1 MTHTRVIAHSVVGVL
16 LAASAAAAQGAAAAA
31 PQKLAATSARD
42 STTASRRDTLE
53 SVMIRATRT
62 PTVAN
67 GATHTV
73 TREQLQRTAAGQDA
87 PLVIAFTPSA
97 TVYSEAGGYSGYSY
111 IRLRGIDQTRLNIT
125 LDGVPLNDPEDQVLY
140 FSNVP
145 DFMGSIG
152 SVGVGRGIGA
162 STFGT
167 ASFAGSLNFQ
177 SVPLATTPRTGQ
189 LEFSGGSFGTWRT
202 SAQGTTGVSENGF
215 AAHGRVSR
223 QGTAGY
229 RDHSGNDSWS
239 GFGSA
244 GWFGDRDALK
254 FTAVAG
260 SSATRL
266 AYYAASEAEL
276 KINRRTNPLTDQE
289 GDRFHQEMVS
299 VQYTR
304 ALMPN
309 LNATVMTYRNS
320 AAGAYDVSFGPA
332 AGGKGLDI
340 ANYGLAHVWY
350 GASAALTWSASDLSA
365 AAGATATDYHRDH
378 WLAMRPLLDDRE
390 YTNTGVKRDAAG
402 FVKITWNRGPLRF
415 GADLNL
421 RHADFRYNPS
431 SSAAIPVQVVSWN
444 FANPRA
450 GVTWTASPSVSLY
463 ATAGRTLREP
473 ARGDLFSGA
482 DDINSGNI
490 AGLLPLTRVHPE
502 EVNDYE
508 AGEVWRTVAAAL
520 TVNLFDMEFR
530 NEIAPIGALSQT
542 GSPLRKNVP
551 RSYRR
556 GVEFDGSYAFGEHG
570 TVTGNIAVLQARIA
584 TYADEGSGLTYHDVA
599 PVATPPVLAN
609 VRWELPLT
617 GPWSASVAGRY
628 VDKAH
633 LANDGNDALVTPAY
647 TLVDFAV
654 RYTRGSSEVRV
665 ELNNAL
671 DTNAYAGGYADGT
684 TRYFYPIATRNV
696 LVTLRLATGGAR

>member
-1 MTHTRVIAHSVVGVL
+1 MTHTRVIAHVVIGVL
-16 LAASAAAAQGAAAAA
+16 LAGPAAGAQSTIS
-31 PQKLAATSARD
+31 TSPRD
-42 STTASRRDTLE
+42 SIVASRRDTLE
-53 SVMIRATRT
+53 SVMIRATRRPSAST
-62 PTVAN
+62 

-73 TREQLQRTAAGQDA
+73 TRDQLQRTAAGQDA
-87 PLVIAFTPSA
+87 PLVIASTPSA

-111 IRLRGIDQTRLNIT
+111 IRLRGVDQTRLNIT

-152 SVGVGRGIGA
+152 SVEVGRGIGA

-177 SVPLATTPRTGQ
+177 SVPLASAPRSGQ
-189 LEFSGGSFGTWRT
+189 LDLSGGSFGTWRT
-202 SAQGTTGVSENGF
+202 SVQGTTGVSEHGL
-215 AAHGRVSR
+215 AAHGRFSR

-244 GWFGDRDALK
+244 GWFGERDVLKVSAL
-254 FTAVAG
+254 AG
-260 SSATRL
+260 SSGTRL
-266 AYYAASEAEL
+266 AYYAASEDEL
-276 KINRRTNPLTDQE
+276 KANRRANPLTDQE

-304 ALMPN
+304 ALAPS
-309 LNATVMTYRNS
+309 LNAAIMTYRNS
-320 AAGAYDVSFGPA
+320 AAGTYDVSFGPA
-332 AGGKGLDI
+332 ASGKGLDI

-350 GASAALTWSASDLSA
+350 GASAALTWSTSDVSV

-378 WLAMRPLLDDRE
+378 WLAMRPTLNDRE

-402 FVKITWNRGPLRF
+402 FVKLAWNRGPLRI

-421 RHADFRYNPS
+421 RHADFRYRPS
-431 SSAAIPVQVVSWN
+431 GNAGLSAQVVGWN

-450 GVTWTASPSVSLY
+450 GITWTASPVVSLY
-463 ATAGRTLREP
+463 ATTGRTLREP
-473 ARGDLFSGA
+473 ARGDLFAGA
-482 DDINSGNI
+482 DDLNSRNA

-508 AGEVWRTVAAAL
+508 AGVIWRTSAAAL
-520 TVNLFDMEFR
+520 TANVFDMEFR
-530 NEIAPIGALSQT
+530 NEIAAIGALSQT

-556 GVEFDGSYAFGEHG
+556 GIELDGSYAFAERG
-570 TVTGNIAVLQARIA
+570 TISGNIAMLQARIA
-584 TYADEGSGLTYHDVA
+584 TYADDGSGLTYHDVP

-609 VRWELPLT
+609 VRWDLPLV
-617 GPWSASVAGRY
+617 GRWSASVAGRY

-633 LANDGNDALVTPAY
+633 LANDGNEALVTPAY
-647 TLVDFAV
+647 ALVDLGL
-654 RYTRGSSEVRV
+654 RHTRGASEVRV

-671 DTNAYAGGYADGT
+671 NANAYAGGYTDGT
-684 TRYFYPIATRNV
+684 ARYFYPIATRNV
-696 LVTLRLATGGAR
+696 LVSLRLATGGAREGAR